1 MKFATLP
8 DLPSDDDEDDS
19 DYSTQTDEQMLRD
32 MMHED
37 DESEYNDSEA
47 DGQTA
52 EELLEELKEEHGT
65 VTSPTRCGS
74 VLPLHFVSNLAA
86 RQPGQQLHLSSAHAV
101 PSGSSA
107 PQTIYNLILCYESSC
122 ILSMLTSCKIGQGL
136 SFACICWS

>member
-86 RQPGQQLHLSSAHAV
+86 RHPVSSYIYHLRMLCHLAQVHLK
-101 PSGSSA
+101 
-107 PQTIYNLILCYESSC
+107 QFTI
-122 ILSMLTSCKIGQGL
+122 
-136 SFACICWS
+136 